1 MKSLGSVTF
10 KSSRLR
16 ALLGAVFCLGFA
28 YALDSMRGNRGFID
42 TLAGGGLSGKMA
54 FATILL
60 VGLGLFALG
69 ALIYRPR
76 AIIVGKSGVIVGK
89 SGVKVRS
96 IKGEAQIK
104 WNDIK
109 SVEVGGALL
118 RRGAVLETK
127 EGLVLIADGMGNT
140 RKIVNA
146 IREFKDLSTVSRS
159 RRRPA

>member
-54 FATILL
+54 FGTILL

-76 AIIVGKSGVIVGK
+76 AIIVGN

>member
-76 AIIVGKSGVIVGK
+76 AIIVGKSGV
-89 SGVKVRS
+89 KVRS